1 VGSGVAGPV
10 CLNVTR
16 PGWHEPS
23 RAVMGDR
30 TRRQLLQG
38 AAAAGAMFGLGGVLQ
53 ACGRATGATAPTF
66 GRFEPSPGAAIPTV
80 DVRFAM
86 WPYGDTTIAFIGI
99 EQGFFEEAGIHL
111 VPPQGETRLLD
122 QTAGELLS
130 GQLDMSSG
138 YMPFLVQSFPYQPDI
153 KMIQLQ
159 DVYVGNYL
167 LANPTVG
174 AKSYEYFSH
183 LGEPF
188 ARAARAAVG
197 QIKGKRVA
205 LSTVGNNRAFFST
218 LLGFSGLTPNDFELT
233 VVDDTKILQLAR
245 AGDIDFAMPGGAA
258 QNVVLINEG
267 FFRVFGI
274 GQLLQNLP
282 PGDPRAVTA
291 LGDQGTVATAAYI
304 RANAE
309 TVLRFMSVFYRIID
323 QMQRDPDTALSIVL
337 PYLNA
342 ASGLNLTLQ
351 ECKVVFSE
359 FYEFISFEQTAEHLL
374 DRRFPLQLDNV
385 YVPQI
390 DAAKRGGIYRSGIK
404 VIPEDI
410 FVGTR
415 LYEILTK
422 LKKRYE
428 LLKTVPTT
436 VPALVTRAHE
446 QYEHRNYLDAY
457 RLLKAA
463 SARTS

>member
-1 VGSGVAGPV
+1 VARV
-10 CLNVTR
+10 VWLNVTR
-16 PGWHEPS
+16 LASHEPR
-23 RAVMGDR
+23 RAVMGGC

-38 AAAAGAMFGLGGVLQ
+38 AAAAGATFGVGGLLQ
-53 ACGRATGATAPTF
+53 ACAAAAGANPAAV
-66 GRFEPSPGAAIPTV
+66 GRFEPSPGAEIPSV

-86 WPYGDTTIAFIGI
+86 WPYGDTTVAFIGI
-99 EQGFFEEAGIHL
+99 EQGLFDEVGIHL

-122 QTAGELLS
+122 ETAGELLS

-138 YMPFLVQSFPYQPDI
+138 YMPFLIESFPYQPDI

-159 DVYVGNYL
+159 DVYLGNYL
-167 LANPTVG
+167 LASPTAG
-174 AKSYEYFSH
+174 AKRYKYFSD

-205 LSTVGNNRAFFST
+205 LSAVGNNRAFFST
-218 LLGFSGLTPNDFELT
+218 LLGFSGLTPKDFELT
-233 VVDDTKILQLAR
+233 VVDDTEILQLAL

-258 QNVVLINEG
+258 QNVVLMNEG

-274 GQLLQNLP
+274 GQLLHNLP

-323 QMQRDPDTALSIVL
+323 EIHRDPGTALSIVL
-337 PYLNA
+337 PHLNA
-342 ASGLNLTLQ
+342 ASGLSLTLQ
-351 ECKVVFSE
+351 DCEVVFSE
-359 FYEFISFEQTAEHLL
+359 FYEFISFEQSAEHLL

-385 YVPQI
+385 YIPQI
-390 DAAKRGGIYRSGIK
+390 EAAQRGGIYHSGIK
-404 VIPEDI
+404 VTPSDI

-415 LYEILTK
+415 LYEILAD
-422 LKKRYE
+422 LKSRYE
-428 LLKTVPTT
+428 RLRAVQTARS
-436 VPALVTRAHE
+436 ALITKAHE
-446 QYEHRNYLDAY
+446 QYAHRNYLDAY

>member
-1 VGSGVAGPV
+1 M
-10 CLNVTR
+10 
-16 PGWHEPS
+16 
-23 RAVMGDR
+23 MGDC
-30 TRRQLLQG
+30 TRRKLLQR
-38 AAAAGAMFGLGGVLQ
+38 AAAAGAILGLGGVLQ
-53 ACGRATGATAPTF
+53 ACGTSTGANSANAANV
-66 GRFEPSPGAAIPTV
+66 GRFEPSPGTEIPPV

-99 EQGFFEEAGIHL
+99 EQGFFDEVGIHL
-111 VPPQGETRLLD
+111 VPPQGETLLLD

-130 GQLDMSSG
+130 GQLDVSSG
-138 YMPFLVQSFPYQPDI
+138 YMPLLIQSFPYQPDI

-167 LANPTVG
+167 LASPTVG
-174 AKSYEYFSH
+174 AKRYEYFSDV
-183 LGEPF
+183 GERF
-188 ARAARAAVG
+188 ARAAKSAVR

-218 LLGFSGLTPNDFELT
+218 LLGFSGLTPKDFELT

-282 PGDPRAVTA
+282 PGDPRVVTA

-304 RANAE
+304 RANTE
-309 TVLRFMSVFYRIID
+309 SVLRFMSVFYRIID
-323 QMQRDPDTALSIVL
+323 QMRRDPDTALSIVL
-337 PYLNA
+337 PHLNA
-342 ASGLNLTLQ
+342 ASGLSLTLQ
-351 ECKVVFSE
+351 DCKVVFNE
-359 FYEFISFEQTAEHLL
+359 FYEFISFEETAEHLL

-385 YVPQI
+385 YGPQI
-390 DAAKRGGIYRSGIK
+390 EAAKRGGIYPSGIN
-404 VIPEDI
+404 VTPEDI
-410 FVGTR
+410 FVGKR
-415 LYEILTK
+415 LYETLAN
-422 LKKRYE
+422 LKARCDG
-428 LLKTVPTT
+428 LNTAQTGSS
-436 VPALVTRAHE
+436 ALVTKAHE
-446 QYEHRNYLDAY
+446 HYAHRNYLDAY

-463 SARTS
+463 RARTS

>member
-1 VGSGVAGPV
+1 MSAAEQ
-10 CLNVTR
+10 L
-16 PGWHEPS
+16 
-23 RAVMGDR
+23 MGDP

-53 ACGRATGATAPTF
+53 ACGTATGANAASVR
-66 GRFEPSPGAAIPTV
+66 RFQPSPGAEIPSV
-80 DVRFAM
+80 EVRFAM
-86 WPYGDTTIAFIGI
+86 WPYGDTTIAFVGI
-99 EQGFFEEAGIHL
+99 EQGFFDDVGIHL
-111 VPPQGETRLLD
+111 VPPHGETRLLD

-138 YMPFLVQSFPYQPDI
+138 YMPFLIQSFPNQPDI
-153 KMIQLQ
+153 KMVQLQ

-167 LANPTVG
+167 LASPTVG
-174 AKSYEYFSH
+174 ARSYEDFSDV
-183 LGEPF
+183 GEPF
-188 ARAARAAVG
+188 ARAAKSAVG

-218 LLGFSGLTPNDFELT
+218 LLGFSGLTPDDFELT
-233 VVDDTKILQLAR
+233 VVDDTEILQLAR

-282 PGDPRAVTA
+282 PGDPRVATA
-291 LGDQGTVATAAYI
+291 LGDQGTAATAAYI
-304 RANAE
+304 RAHTE

-323 QMQRDPDTALSIVL
+323 QMHRDPDAALSIVL
-337 PYLNA
+337 PHLNA
-342 ASGLNLTLQ
+342 ASGLSLTLQ
-351 ECKVVFSE
+351 DCKVVFSE

-374 DRRFPLQLDNV
+374 DRRFPLELDNV
-385 YVPQI
+385 YVPQLQ
-390 DAAKRGGIYRSGIK
+390 AAQRGGIYRPGIK
-404 VIPEDI
+404 VTPEEM

-415 LYEILTK
+415 LYKILT
-422 LKKRYE
+422 E
-428 LLKTVPTT
+428 MKTRFDRLRAGQTARSV
-436 VPALVTRAHE
+436 LVTKADE

-463 SARTS
+463 ATRTS

>member
-1 VGSGVAGPV
+1 MSD
-10 CLNVTR
+10 C
-16 PGWHEPS
+16 
-23 RAVMGDR
+23 
-30 TRRQLLQG
+30 TRRQLLHG
-38 AAAAGAMFGLGGVLQ
+38 AAAAGAVFGLGGLLE
-53 ACGRATGATAPTF
+53 ACGTATGANAATV
-66 GRFEPSPGAAIPTV
+66 GRFEPSPGIEIPSA

-122 QTAGELLS
+122 QTTGEVLS

-138 YMPFLVQSFPYQPDI
+138 YMPFLIESFPHQPDI

-167 LANPTVG
+167 LASPTAG
-174 AKSYEYFSH
+174 AQSYEHFSGA
-183 LGEPF
+183 GESF
-188 ARAARAAVG
+188 AEAAKAAVR

-218 LLGFSGLTPNDFELT
+218 LLGFGGLTPKDFELT
-233 VVDDTKILQLAR
+233 VVDDTTILQLAR

-274 GQLLQNLP
+274 GELLENLP
-282 PGDPRAVTA
+282 PGDPRAVTS
-291 LGDQGTVATAAYI
+291 LGDQGIVGTTAYI
-304 RANAE
+304 RANTE

-323 QMQRDPDTALSIVL
+323 QMHRDPDTALAIVR
-337 PYLNA
+337 PHLNA
-342 ASGLNLTLQ
+342 ASGLSLTLQ
-351 ECKVVFSE
+351 DCKVVFSQ
-359 FYEFISFEQTAEHLL
+359 FYKFISFEQTAQHLL
-374 DRRFPLQLDNV
+374 NRRFALQLDNV

-390 DAAKRGGIYRSGIK
+390 KAAKQGGIYGAGVK
-404 VIPEDI
+404 VTPEDI

-415 LYEILTK
+415 LYKILAD
-422 LKKRYE
+422 
-428 LLKTVPTT
+428 LKTRYDRLKAVQNAES
-436 VPALVTRAHE
+436 ALVTKAQQ

-463 SARTS
+463 RARTQ

>member
-1 VGSGVAGPV
+1 
-10 CLNVTR
+10 
-16 PGWHEPS
+16 
-23 RAVMGDR
+23 MGDC
-30 TRRQLLQG
+30 TRRQLLHG
-38 AAAAGAMFGLGGVLQ
+38 AAAAGAAFGLGGLLQ
-53 ACGRATGATAPTF
+53 ACGTATSANAASV
-66 GRFEPSPGAAIPTV
+66 GRFEPSPGAEIPPA

-99 EQGFFEEAGIHL
+99 EQGFFEEVGIHL
-111 VPPQGETRLLD
+111 APTHGETRLLD

-130 GQLDMSSG
+130 GQLEMSSG
-138 YMPFLVQSFPYQPDI
+138 YMPLLIQSFPYQPDI

-167 LANPTVG
+167 LASPTVK
-174 AKSYEYFSH
+174 ANSFEYFSAA
-183 LGEPF
+183 GESF
-188 ARAARAAVG
+188 ANAARSAVR

-205 LSTVGNNRAFFST
+205 LSSVGNNRAFFST
-218 LLGFSGLTPNDFELT
+218 LLGFGGLTPKDCELT

-274 GQLLQNLP
+274 GQLLHNLP
-282 PGDPRAVTA
+282 PGDPRVVTA
-291 LGDQGTVATAAYI
+291 LGDQGIVGTDTYI
-304 RANAE
+304 RSNTE

-323 QMQRDPDTALSIVL
+323 QMNRDPDTALSMVL
-337 PYLNA
+337 PHLNA
-342 ASGLNLTLQ
+342 ASGLSLTLKD
-351 ECKVVFSE
+351 CKVVFSQ

-374 DRRFPLQLDNV
+374 NRRFPLQLDDV

-390 DAAKRGGIYRSGIK
+390 EAAQRGGIYKSGAK
-404 VIPEDI
+404 VTPEDI

-415 LYEILTK
+415 LYEILAD
-422 LKKRYE
+422 LKTRYE
-428 LLKTVPTT
+428 RLGASRDANS
-436 VPALVTRAHE
+436 ALVINARE

-463 SARTS
+463 GPRT

>member
-1 VGSGVAGPV
+1 
-10 CLNVTR
+10 
-16 PGWHEPS
+16 
-23 RAVMGDR
+23 MGDR

-38 AAAAGAMFGLGGVLQ
+38 AAAGAAAFGLGGSLQ
-53 ACGRATGATAPTF
+53 ACGTVTVTGANAATVR
-66 GRFEPSPGAAIPTV
+66 RFEPSRGAEIPSV

-99 EQGFFEEAGIHL
+99 EQGFFDEVGVHL
-111 VPPQGETRLLD
+111 VPSQGETRLLD

-138 YMPFLVQSFPYQPDI
+138 YMPFLIQSFPYQPDI

-167 LANPTVG
+167 LASPTVG
-174 AKSYEYFSH
+174 AKTYEYFSAA
-183 LGEPF
+183 GEPF
-188 ARAARAAVG
+188 ENAARSAVR

-218 LLGFSGLTPNDFELT
+218 LLAFSGLTPKDFELT

-282 PGDPRAVTA
+282 PDDPRVVTA
-291 LGDQGTVATAAYI
+291 LGDQGIVGTAAYI
-304 RANAE
+304 GANTE

-323 QMQRDPDTALSIVL
+323 QMNRDPDTALAIVL
-337 PYLNA
+337 PHLNA
-342 ASGLNLTLQ
+342 ASGLSLSLQ
-351 ECKVVFSE
+351 DCEVVFSQ

-374 DRRFPLQLDNV
+374 HRRFPLQLDNV

-390 DAAKRGGIYRSGIK
+390 EAAERGGIYRSGVK
-404 VIPEDI
+404 VTPEDI

-415 LYEILTK
+415 LYEILAD
-422 LKKRYE
+422 LKARYE
-428 LLKTVPTT
+428 RLKASQTAKS
-436 VPALVTRAHE
+436 ALVTKAHE

-463 SARTS
+463 SA